1 MISDMSVK
9 IAGVIL
15 KNPVIT
21 ASGTFGYGKEHAE
34 YVDLNQIGAITVK
47 GTSMQEWKGNEVPRI
62 AETYGGMLNSIG
74 LQNPGIDKVI
84 EEDIPFLRKY
94 DTKIILNICG
104 HTLQEYVDVAEK
116 ADKCDVDL
124 IELNISCPNVEEGGM
139 AFGSNPRITE
149 KIVSIIKSRISKPLI
164 VKLSPEVSDIVE
176 IAKVAEAS
184 GADAV
189 SLINTFR
196 GMKVDIR
203 KKKAILAKKIGG
215 FSGPAIKPIAVRMV
229 YEVCNAVHIPVI
241 GIGGISGAED
251 ALEFIMVGAEA
262 IEIGT
267 ANLYNPF
274 ATVET
279 VAGIERY
286 MNDNHIACLKQI
298 RGII

>member
-1 MISDMSVK
+1 
-9 IAGVIL
+9 
-15 KNPVIT
+15 
-21 ASGTFGYGKEHAE
+21 
-34 YVDLNQIGAITVK
+34 
-47 GTSMQEWKGNEVPRI
+47 MQEWKGNEVPRI

-94 DTKIILNICG
+94 DTKIIINICG
-104 HTLQEYVDVAEK
+104 HTMQEYVFVAEK
-116 ADKCDVDL
+116 ADSCDIDL
-124 IELNISCPNVEEGGM
+124 IELNISCPNVEDGGI
-139 AFGSNPRITE
+139 AFGNNPKITE
-149 KIVSIIKSRISKPLI
+149 KIVSTIKRSISKPLI
-164 VKLSPEVSDIVE
+164 VKLSPEASDIVE

-196 GMKVDIR
+196 GMKIDV
-203 KKKAILAKKIGG
+203 KNKKAVLGKKIGG

-229 YEVCNAVHIPVI
+229 YEVCNAVNIPVI
-241 GIGGISGAED
+241 GMGGISGAED

-279 VAGIERY
+279 VAGIQRY
-286 MNDNHIACLKQI
+286 MNDNHITCLEQI

>member
-1 MISDMSVK
+1 MNSDMSVK

-196 GMKVDIR
+196 GMKVDIK

-279 VAGIERY
+279 VEGIERY
-286 MNDNHIACLKQI
+286 MNDNHIACLEQI

>member
-1 MISDMSVK
+1 MNSDMSVK

-176 IAKVAEAS
+176 IAKVAE
-184 GADAV
+184 
-189 SLINTFR
+189 
-196 GMKVDIR
+196 
-203 KKKAILAKKIGG
+203 
-215 FSGPAIKPIAVRMV
+215 
-229 YEVCNAVHIPVI
+229 
-241 GIGGISGAED
+241 GI
-251 ALEFIMVGAEA
+251 
-262 IEIGT
+262 
-267 ANLYNPF
+267 
-274 ATVET
+274 
-279 VAGIERY
+279 
-286 MNDNHIACLKQI
+286 
-298 RGII
+298 

>member
-1 MISDMSVK
+1 MNSDMSVK

-47 GTSMQEWKGNEVPRI
+47 GTSMKEWKGNEVPRI
-62 AETYGGMLNSIG
+62 AETYGGMINSIG

-149 KIVSIIKSRISKPLI
+149 KIVSIIKSRTSKPLI

-196 GMKVDIR
+196 GMKVDIK

-286 MNDNHIACLKQI
+286 MNDNHIACLEQI

>member
-1 MISDMSVK
+1 MNSDMSVQ
-9 IAGVIL
+9 IAGVVL

-21 ASGTFGYGKEHAE
+21 ASGTFGYGKEHSE

-47 GTSMQEWKGNEVPRI
+47 GTSMQEWQGNEVPRI

-84 EEDIPFLRKY
+84 EEDIPFLRTY

-116 ADKCDVDL
+116 ADKCDIDL

-139 AFGSNPRITE
+139 AFGNNPRITE

-164 VKLSPEVSDIVE
+164 VKLSPEVSDVVE

-196 GMKVDIR
+196 GMKIDIKR
-203 KKKAILAKKIGG
+203 KKAVLGKKIGG

-241 GIGGISGAED
+241 GMGGISGAED
-251 ALEFIMVGAEA
+251 ALEFIMVGAKA

-286 MNDNHIACLKQI
+286 MNDNHITCLEQI

>member
-1 MISDMSVK
+1 MNSDMSVK

-196 GMKVDIR
+196 GMKVDIK

-286 MNDNHIACLKQI
+286 MNDNHIACLEQI

>member
-1 MISDMSVK
+1 MNSGMSVE
-9 IAGVIL
+9 IAGVVL

-47 GTSMQEWKGNEVPRI
+47 GTSVQEWKGNEVPRI
-62 AETYGGMLNSIG
+62 AETYAGMLNSIG

-104 HTLQEYVDVAEK
+104 HTLQEYVDVAER
-116 ADKCDVDL
+116 ADKCDIDL

-139 AFGSNPRITE
+139 AFGNNPRVTE
-149 KIVSIIKSRISKPLI
+149 KIVSIIKSRTSKPLI

-196 GMKVDIR
+196 GMKIDI
-203 KKKAILAKKIGG
+203 KSKKAVLGKKIGG
-215 FSGPAIKPIAVRMV
+215 YSGPAIKPIAVRMV

-241 GIGGISGAED
+241 GMGGISGAED
-251 ALEFIMVGAEA
+251 ALEFIMVGAKA

-267 ANLYNPF
+267 ANLYDPF

-286 MNDNHIACLKQI
+286 MNDNHIACLEQI

>member
-1 MISDMSVK
+1 MNSDMRVE
-9 IAGVIL
+9 IAGVVL

-21 ASGTFGYGKEHAE
+21 ASGTFGYGKEHSE

-47 GTSMQEWKGNEVPRI
+47 GTSIQEWQGNEVPRI

-84 EEDIPFLRKY
+84 KDDIPFLRKY
-94 DTKIILNICG
+94 DTKIIINICG
-104 HTLQEYVDVAEK
+104 HTMQEYVHVAEK
-116 ADKCDVDL
+116 ADKCDIDL
-124 IELNISCPNVEEGGM
+124 IELNISCPNVEDGGI
-139 AFGSNPRITE
+139 AFGNNPKVTE
-149 KIVSIIKSRISKPLI
+149 KIVSTIKRKISKPLI
-164 VKLSPEVSDIVE
+164 VKLSPEASDIVE

-196 GMKVDIR
+196 GMKIDV
-203 KKKAILAKKIGG
+203 KKKQAVLGKKIGG

-241 GIGGISGAED
+241 GMGGISDAED
-251 ALEFIMVGAEA
+251 ALEFIMVGAKA

-279 VAGIERY
+279 VAGIKRY
-286 MNDNHIACLKQI
+286 MNDNHIACLEQI

>member
-1 MISDMSVK
+1 MNSDMSVK

-139 AFGSNPRITE
+139 AFGSNPRIAE

-196 GMKVDIR
+196 GMKVDIK

-286 MNDNHIACLKQI
+286 MNDNHIACLEQI

>member
-1 MISDMSVK
+1 MNSDMRVE
-9 IAGVIL
+9 IAGVVL

-21 ASGTFGYGKEHAE
+21 ASGTFGYGKEHSE

-47 GTSMQEWKGNEVPRI
+47 GTSIQEWQGNEVPRI

-84 EEDIPFLRKY
+84 KDDIPFLRKY
-94 DTKIILNICG
+94 DTKIIINICG
-104 HTLQEYVDVAEK
+104 HTMQEYVHVAEK
-116 ADKCDVDL
+116 ADKCDIDL
-124 IELNISCPNVEEGGM
+124 IELNISCPNVEDGGI
-139 AFGSNPRITE
+139 AFGNNPKVTE
-149 KIVSIIKSRISKPLI
+149 KIVSTIKRKISKPLI
-164 VKLSPEVSDIVE
+164 VKLSPEASDIVE

-189 SLINTFR
+189 WLINTFR
-196 GMKVDIR
+196 GMKIDV
-203 KKKAILAKKIGG
+203 KKKQAVLGKKIGG

-241 GIGGISGAED
+241 GMGGISDAED
-251 ALEFIMVGAEA
+251 ALEFIMVGAKA

-279 VAGIERY
+279 VAGIKRY
-286 MNDNHIACLKQI
+286 MNDNHIACLEQI

>member
-1 MISDMSVK
+1 MNSDMRVE
-9 IAGVIL
+9 IAGVVL

-21 ASGTFGYGKEHAE
+21 ASGTFGYGKEHSE

-47 GTSMQEWKGNEVPRI
+47 GTSIQEWKGNEVPRI

-84 EEDIPFLRKY
+84 KDDIPFLRKY
-94 DTKIILNICG
+94 DTKIIINICG
-104 HTLQEYVDVAEK
+104 HTMQEYVCVAEK
-116 ADKCDVDL
+116 ADKCDIDL
-124 IELNISCPNVEEGGM
+124 IELNISCPNVEDGGI
-139 AFGSNPRITE
+139 AFGNNPKVTE
-149 KIVSIIKSRISKPLI
+149 KIVSTIKRGISKPLI
-164 VKLSPEVSDIVE
+164 VKLSPESSDIVE

-196 GMKVDIR
+196 GMKIDI
-203 KKKAILAKKIGG
+203 KKKQAVLGKKIGG

-241 GIGGISGAED
+241 GMGGISDAED
-251 ALEFIMVGAEA
+251 ALEFIMVGAKA

-286 MNDNHIACLKQI
+286 MNDNHIDCLEQI

>member
-1 MISDMSVK
+1 MNSDMRVE
-9 IAGVIL
+9 IAGVVL

-21 ASGTFGYGKEHAE
+21 ASGTFGYGKEHSE

-47 GTSMQEWKGNEVPRI
+47 GTSIQEWQGNEVPRI

-84 EEDIPFLRKY
+84 KDDIPFLRKY
-94 DTKIILNICG
+94 DTKIIINICG
-104 HTLQEYVDVAEK
+104 HTMQEYVHVAEK
-116 ADKCDVDL
+116 ADKCDIDL
-124 IELNISCPNVEEGGM
+124 IELNISCPNVEDGGI
-139 AFGSNPRITE
+139 AFGNNPKVTE
-149 KIVSIIKSRISKPLI
+149 KIVSTIKRGISKPLI
-164 VKLSPEVSDIVE
+164 VKLSPEASDIVE

-196 GMKVDIR
+196 GMKIDV
-203 KKKAILAKKIGG
+203 KKKQAVLGKKIGG

-241 GIGGISGAED
+241 GMGGISDAED
-251 ALEFIMVGAEA
+251 ALEFIMVGAKA

-279 VAGIERY
+279 VAGIKRY
-286 MNDNHIACLKQI
+286 MNDNHIACLEQI

>member
-1 MISDMSVK
+1 MNSDMSVK
-9 IAGVIL
+9 IAGIVL

-94 DTKIILNICG
+94 DTKIIITICG
-104 HTLQEYVDVAEK
+104 HTMQEYVFVAEK
-116 ADKCDVDL
+116 ADSCDIDL
-124 IELNISCPNVEEGGM
+124 IELNIACPNVEDGGI
-139 AFGSNPRITE
+139 AFGNNPKITE
-149 KIVSIIKSRISKPLI
+149 KIVSTIKRSISKPLI
-164 VKLSPEVSDIVE
+164 VKLSPEASDIVE

-196 GMKVDIR
+196 GMKIDV
-203 KKKAILAKKIGG
+203 KNKKAVLGKKIGG

-229 YEVCNAVHIPVI
+229 YEVCNAVNIPVI
-241 GIGGISGAED
+241 GMGGISGAED

-279 VAGIERY
+279 VAGIQRY
-286 MNDNHIACLKQI
+286 MNDNHITCLEQI

>member
-1 MISDMSVK
+1 MNSDMSVK
-9 IAGVIL
+9 IAGVVL

-47 GTSMQEWKGNEVPRI
+47 GTSMQEWRGNEVPRI
-62 AETYGGMLNSIG
+62 AETYGGMLNCIG

-116 ADKCDVDL
+116 ADKCDIDL
-124 IELNISCPNVEEGGM
+124 VELNISCPNVEEGGL
-139 AFGSNPRITE
+139 AFGNNPRIIE
-149 KIVSIIKSRISKPLI
+149 KMVSIIKSRTSKPLI

-176 IAKVAEAS
+176 IAKVAESS

-196 GMKVDIR
+196 GMKIDI
-203 KKKAILAKKIGG
+203 KNKKAVLRKKIGG
-215 FSGPAIKPIAVRMV
+215 FSGPAVKPIAVRMV
-229 YEVCNAVHIPVI
+229 YEVCNAVNIPVI
-241 GIGGISGAED
+241 GMGGISGAED

-274 ATVET
+274 VTTET
-279 VAGIERY
+279 VTGIERY
-286 MNDNHIACLKQI
+286 MNDNHIKCLEQI
-298 RGII
+298 RGVI

>member
-1 MISDMSVK
+1 MNNDMSVN

-15 KNPVIT
+15 KNPVIA

-47 GTSMQEWKGNEVPRI
+47 GTSMQEWQGNEVPRI

-104 HTLQEYVDVAEK
+104 HTMKEYVYVAEK
-116 ADKCDVDL
+116 ADKCDIDL
-124 IELNISCPNVEEGGM
+124 IELNISCPNVDDGGI
-139 AFGSNPRITE
+139 AFGSNSKITE
-149 KIVSIIKSRISKPLI
+149 KIVSTIRRRISKPLI

-176 IAKVAEAS
+176 IAKVAEES

-196 GMKVDIR
+196 GMKIDVK
-203 KKKAILAKKIGG
+203 KKKAVLAKKIGG
-215 FSGPAIKPIAVRMV
+215 FSGPAIKPIAIRMV
-229 YEVCNAVHIPVI
+229 YEVCNAVNIPVI
-241 GIGGISGAED
+241 GMGGIAGAED
-251 ALEFIMVGAEA
+251 ALEFIMVGAKA

-279 VAGIERY
+279 VSGIEHY
-286 MNDNHIACLKQI
+286 MNDNHITCLDQI